1 MKARDLMSRPVI
13 SVGPDDTGREA
24 VTRLTERGFAAI
36 RRFWPRTNEPARR
49 APAARGAHLRP

>member
-1 MKARDLMSRPVI
+1 V
-13 SVGPDDTGREA
+13 REA